1 MKKSV
6 FLLAALLAPLFLS
19 AQICQVSI
27 THIINGNQ
35 VQYFGSSPQNPTQ
48 WSWFF
53 NGGTPLTSSQQNPVI
68 TYTTPGTYICALSVS
83 GGPSAC
89 QASLSN
95 SQDTVTIT
103 STGLNES
110 VSADEMKII
119 RQGNQQICIFSSTV
133 SREVQLTLVDIRG
146 RVLKELF
153 QGRLQ
158 AGNNQIIMETGQ
170 LPSGAYILQAVYEVG
185 RLSRK
190 FVNDLP

>member
-1 MKKSV
+1 MCMQ
-6 FLLAALLAPLFLS
+6 

-35 VQYFGSSPQNPTQ
+35 VQYFGSCPQNPTQ

-53 NGGTPLTSSQQNPVI
+53 NGGTPLTSGQQNPVV
-68 TYTTPGTYICALSVS
+68 TYNTPGTYICALSVS
-83 GGPSAC
+83 GGPSSC
-89 QASLSN
+89 SASLS
-95 SQDTVTIT
+95 SKQDTVTIT
-103 STGLNES
+103 STGLSEN

-119 RQGNQQICIFSSTV
+119 RQGDQQLCLFSSTI
-133 SREVQLTLVDIRG
+133 SREVKLTLVDIRG

-158 AGNNQIIMETGQ
+158 AGNNQIILETGQ
-170 LPSGAYILQAVYEVG
+170 LPTGSYILQAIYEGG

-190 FVNDLP
+190 FVTK